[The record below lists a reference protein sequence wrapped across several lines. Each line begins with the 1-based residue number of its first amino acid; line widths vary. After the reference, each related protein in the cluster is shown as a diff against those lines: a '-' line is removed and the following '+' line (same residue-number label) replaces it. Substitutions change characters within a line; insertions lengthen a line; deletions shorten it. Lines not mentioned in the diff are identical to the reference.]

1 MYYEEIQKGA
11 PLSVNRFLI
20 CCISL
25 AAALCIALFAGV
37 YAYRASYSYAYADL
51 TFDSFSLDGNRLT
64 LHVHSNTDGEYVYR
78 LVTSGLEDG
87 KLSVT
92 IRGGKQSA
100 LAQTPGEKVASFY
113 IDLPEGTEKVVCGKS
128 TIYTVQ
134 K

>member
-1 MYYEEIQKGA
+1 MNR
-11 PLSVNRFLI
+11 PLL

-25 AAALCIALFAGV
+25 VVAFCIALFAGV
-37 YAYRASYSYAYADL
+37 YAYRSSYAFAYDEL

-64 LHVHSNTDGEYVYR
+64 VKVRSKTDGEYIYR
-78 LVTSGLEDG
+78 MITSGPEDG

-92 IRGGKQSA
+92 VRGGKQPS
-100 LAQTPGEKVASFY
+100 LAQTPEEKVASFY
-113 IDLPEGTEKVVCGKS
+113 IDLPEGTEKIVCGKT